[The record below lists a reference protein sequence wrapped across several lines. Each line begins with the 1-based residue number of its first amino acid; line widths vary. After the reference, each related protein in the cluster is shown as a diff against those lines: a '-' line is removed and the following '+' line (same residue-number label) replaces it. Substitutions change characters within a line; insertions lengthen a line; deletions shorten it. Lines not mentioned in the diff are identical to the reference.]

1 MRIILNKNTLL
12 IRRRQILKW
21 RLNKLRKHLKLID
34 RLLGIN
40 LVSVSCLDQ
49 QGDIHMDKSNSNS
62 NNSNKFITINQR
74 PKSNTKAV
82 HHQLMSLL
90 LKITNLE
97 GAAALNY
104 LRSRIKYLVQGNSHL
119 SQLVTIHMKLKKSLN
134 RMTINMIGPKI
145 TQFL

>member
-1 MRIILNKNTLL
+1 MRIILNKKTLL

-21 RLNKLRKHLKLID
+21 RLNKLLKLID
-34 RLLGIN
+34 RLRDIN
-40 LVSVSCLDQ
+40 LVSVSCLDL

-62 NNSNKFITINQR
+62 NNSNKFITIHRRPQR
-74 PKSNTKAV
+74 YTKAV
-82 HHQLMSLL
+82 HPQLMSLI

-104 LRSRIKYLVQGNSHL
+104 LRNRIKYLVQSRRHL
-119 SQLVTIHMKLKKSLN
+119 GQLVTIHMKLKMSLN
-134 RMTINMIGPKI
+134 RMIINMIGPKI